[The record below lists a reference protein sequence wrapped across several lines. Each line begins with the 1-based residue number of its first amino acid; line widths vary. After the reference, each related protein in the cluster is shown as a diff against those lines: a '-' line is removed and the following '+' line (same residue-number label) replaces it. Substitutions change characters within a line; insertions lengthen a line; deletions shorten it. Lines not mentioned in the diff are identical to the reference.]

1 MLATPGFPSGSWSA
15 PPSTANSMAINGSAE
30 SCTSHASMP
39 PGLTTRSMVIAC
51 AAEAASHNPMP
62 ATSAVSA
69 HAPCC
74 GEKQMR
80 SRAFLLGSGVLD
92 QIAGDR
98 ALLVEPAARGLLH
111 LVGGD
116 EADAVG

>member
-1 MLATPGFPSGSWSA
+1 MLATPGFPGGSWSA
-15 PPSTANSMAINGSAE
+15 LPRTANSMAINGSAE

-69 HAPCC
+69 RAPLLRRKA
-74 GEKQMR
+74 EAFT
-80 SRAFLLGSGVLD
+80 SVSPRAGC
-92 QIAGDR
+92 
-98 ALLVEPAARGLLH
+98 P
-111 LVGGD
+111 
-116 EADAVG
+116 